1 MIDSERGPLYP
12 GNFLEIGRGKK
23 RPYVEYSTVRHK
35 IRRKPTDE
43 FDPRVV
49 DSERGPATMIPV
61 LPPGIVTR
69 AVREAAIGTRP
80 STRKPSKES
89 MTGSRRE
96 RLKEM
101 YV

>member
-23 RPYVEYSTVRHK
+23 RPYVEYSSASRHK
-35 IRRKPTDE
+35 IRRYPTDE
-43 FDPRVV
+43 SSPVTV
-49 DSERGPATMIPV
+49 DSERGAATKIPV
-61 LPPGIVTR
+61 LPPGVVTR

-80 STRKPSKES
+80 STKQPTKEPMTESK
-89 MTGSRRE
+89 RQ

-101 YV
+101 